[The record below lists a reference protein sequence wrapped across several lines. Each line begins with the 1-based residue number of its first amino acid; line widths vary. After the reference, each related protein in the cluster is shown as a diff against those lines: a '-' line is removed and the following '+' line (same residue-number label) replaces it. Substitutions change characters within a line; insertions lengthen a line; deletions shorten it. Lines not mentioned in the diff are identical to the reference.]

1 MFRTVKKI
9 FGRVD
14 KPVVNTDPG
23 EFVQP
28 VKGDR
33 NRKGKDRRTSN
44 MPFDHEDRRMGERRT
59 QHEPVV
65 VNAPAPPAEVTVIA
79 EAVET
84 SLLQTGT
91 DGGRVVSIAAIRRP
105 SPHGDGHNDNSSH
118 GVAKGLVS
126 VIAPITTQPVH
137 AKFRPAAA
145 ASSLQAVHSRG
156 VPTVN
161 KTTIATEE
169 DLVTAMGQRWR
180 GMLAGVVN
188 QDLAHQCVALD
199 VMAGQVVI
207 ILTEDVNRNNHLN
220 TVRRKIEV
228 DWSYKIV
235 NTFVLPAPL
244 VERIYRGILTVAERG
259 DIALVTQ
266 DSRLLRVY
274 DDIIELAI
282 KAEGS
287 DLHFESY
294 DGEGFVRLRVAG
306 YLHHWLQMSEQL
318 MLDCLSAAFGGR
330 YKEQTSNKPN
340 WSVSVSLAFITEH
353 EVNGH
358 KWNGR
363 YDGGPHSA
371 GYKAVMRLLDS
382 SPRITDIPTV
392 AALGYQDSQLEQLEL
407 ALSRQWGL
415 FLAIGGTGQG
425 KSTLLRSVLV
435 HLPGGRNLAISTIE
449 SPVEYK
455 MPGVFQYNAPV
466 DVGLSNEKIS
476 QMFTGFLRNAMRQ
489 DPDVLMVGEIRDH
502 ETAEL
507 AIEFAMTDKRSFST
521 LHAGGCINGLA
532 RLTMEKLQIP
542 SDTLGNDNLVNCLV
556 YQKLL
561 PKLCKACR
569 IRADDAVHG
578 LPESKRKLLLS
589 KFDLDA
595 KLMYVEKPGGCEHC
609 RPKVAGLEITGTV
622 GRAVAAEIFM
632 PTPDMLPLIAQKRW
646 PELTRMW
653 RSTRTAGF
661 ASPDTTGKTAY
672 ENGLYHVAKGDVS
685 LRHFEKQF
693 ERIESYFPQP
703 ITKGNP

>member
-1 MFRTVKKI
+1 MFRTVKRL
-9 FGRVD
+9 FGRD
-14 KPVVNTDPG
+14 DNTVVISDPG

-33 NRKGKDRRTSN
+33 KRKGTDRRKRNEAVSVN
-44 MPFDHEDRRMGERRT
+44 RRQGERRAK
-59 QHEPVV
+59 HEPVV
-65 VNAPAPPAEVTVIA
+65 VHAPTPPAYVTEIVDAI
-79 EAVET
+79 ET

-91 DGGRVVSIAAIRRP
+91 DGGRVVSIAAIRR
-105 SPHGDGHNDNSSH
+105 SSMYGDGNNDNTTH
-118 GVAKGLVS
+118 GGAKGLVS
-126 VIAPITTQPVH
+126 VVAPVSTQPVH
-137 AKFRPAAA
+137 ARLSPAVA
-145 ASSLQAVHSRG
+145 ASSFQ
-156 VPTVN
+156 TVN
-161 KTTIATEE
+161 GHGVSAATKTAIATEN
-169 DLVTAMGQRWR
+169 DLVSAMGQRWR

-207 ILTEDVNRNNHLN
+207 ILTEEVNRNNHLN
-220 TVRRKIEV
+220 TVRRKIEDV
-228 DWSYKIV
+228 WSYKIT

-244 VERIYRGILTVAERG
+244 VDKIYRGILTASERG
-259 DIALVTQ
+259 DVALLTQ
-266 DSRLLRVY
+266 DSRLLQVF

-282 KAEGS
+282 QAEGS

-294 DGEGFVRLRVAG
+294 DGEAMVRLRVAG
-306 YLHHWLQMSEQL
+306 YMHRWLHMSETL

-330 YKEQTSNKPN
+330 YKGQTSNKPN
-340 WSVSVSLAFITEH
+340 WSVGTSLAFITEH
-353 EVNGH
+353 DVNGQ

-371 GYKAVMRLLDS
+371 GYKAVMRLLDG
-382 SPRITDIPTV
+382 SPRIAEIPTV

-407 ALSRQWGL
+407 ALSRQWGI

-425 KSTLLRSVLV
+425 KSTLLRAVLV
-435 HLPGGRNLAISTIE
+435 HLPGGPNLAISTIE

-476 QMFTGFLRNAMRQ
+476 QMFTGFLRNMMRQ

-521 LHAGGCINGLA
+521 LHAGGCINALT

-542 SDTLGNDNLVNCLV
+542 ADTLGNENLVNCLV

-561 PKLCKACR
+561 PKLCRHCR
-569 IRADDAVHG
+569 IQADDPEHG
-578 LPESKRKLLLS
+578 LPETKRKLLLS
-589 KFDLDA
+589 KFDLDP
-595 KLMYVEKPGGCEHC
+595 KLMYVEKPGGCAHC

-622 GRAVAAEIFM
+622 GRCVAAEIFM

-653 RSTRTAGF
+653 RSTRKAGF
-661 ASPDTTGKTAY
+661 SSSDTTGKTAY

-703 ITKGNP
+703 ITKGNS